1 MGQKVCRVY
10 QETQEKQNRSN
21 KNSSWKLGKDKM
33 IKISDSAAK
42 QIAISLEQMG
52 DDVLPLRLAIK
63 VQEDGSFH
71 CNMGFDDNTHAGDK
85 EFEEKN
91 VKFVVDVASI
101 ALITGMTMDFVEIN
115 GKEEI
120 VFLNP
125 NDPSY
130 KAPTED

>member
-1 MGQKVCRVY
+1 
-10 QETQEKQNRSN
+10 
-21 KNSSWKLGKDKM
+21 M
-33 IKISDSAAK
+33 IKVSDSAAK

-52 DDVLPLRLAIK
+52 DNILPLRLAIK

-71 CNMGFDDNTHAGDK
+71 YNMGFDDNIHAGDK
-85 EFEEKN
+85 DFEEKN
-91 VKFVVDVASI
+91 IKFVVDVASI
-101 ALITGMTMDFVEIN
+101 ALITGMTMDFVEID

-125 NDPSY
+125 NDPNY

>member
-1 MGQKVCRVY
+1 
-10 QETQEKQNRSN
+10 
-21 KNSSWKLGKDKM
+21 M
-33 IKISDSAAK
+33 IKVSDSAAK

-52 DDVLPLRLAIK
+52 DNILPLRLAIK

-71 CNMGFDDNTHAGDK
+71 YNMGFDDNTHAGDK
-85 EFEEKN
+85 DFEEKN
-91 VKFVVDVASI
+91 IKFVVDVASI
-101 ALITGMTMDFVEIN
+101 ALITGMTMDFVEID

-125 NDPSY
+125 NDPNY